1 MAKHLMRVFAGVGS
15 GAVDIFNI
23 VTRAWSTA
31 QLRIPRFHLA
41 AASVGNLTIF
51 AGGQDKNLGI
61 VLLKNR
67 ERTSRAC
74 LLVSNSYLQT
84 NILARS
90 RFLTRSFA
98 GVAVG
103 AVDIFNI
110 VTRAWSTA
118 QLSIPRF
125 SLAAASVGNLAI
137 FAGGSGTIGGLLMCS
152 ERASLY

>member
-15 GAVDIFNI
+15 
-23 VTRAWSTA
+23 
-31 QLRIPRFHLA
+31 
-41 AASVGNLTIF
+41 
-51 AGGQDKNLGI
+51 
-61 VLLKNR
+61 
-67 ERTSRAC
+67 
-74 LLVSNSYLQT
+74 
-84 NILARS
+84 
-90 RFLTRSFA
+90 
-98 GVAVG
+98 G